1 MNNQTTPW
9 GPERLRAVAS
19 AYWESCTLHAAVRC
33 GLTEA
38 LAAGPASPAELAER
52 LGLSPRGLAIL
63 VRALLVLDLVR
74 EQDGQLSLNPGV
86 VEHFTPGGPRDLSS
100 VILHMADMVGDWAQL
115 AECVR
120 RGQPV
125 ERPALDQTGPAP
137 RAHFYRAMRDIARRQ
152 APGMAGRLGLK
163 PGQILL
169 DLGGGPGVYGLTFAD
184 EVPGLSAIVFDLPQ
198 AREHFQAEAALHPG
212 AERVRFREGDFLR
225 DDLGGPYDVAWLS
238 QILHGEGPEECER
251 LVRAAAEALKP
262 GGWLWVQEFVV
273 QIPGLAWPG
282 LFGLN
287 MLINT
292 RRGQSYTAA
301 EIKAMLVKAGLT
313 QVRYDGPVRAD
324 PAAGLVCGQKP
335 DGGTA

>member
-1 MNNQTTPW
+1 MTNKTTPW
-9 GPERLRAVAS
+9 GPERLRAAAS

-38 LAAGPASPAELAER
+38 LATGPASEAELAPR
-52 LGLSPRGLAIL
+52 LGLDPRGLAIL
-63 VRALLVLDLVR
+63 VRALLGLDLVR
-74 EQDGQLSLNPGV
+74 EQEGRLVLNPGV
-86 VEHFTPGGPRDLSS
+86 AEHFTLGSPRDLSNM
-100 VILHMADMVGDWAQL
+100 VLHMADMVGDWAKL

-120 RGQPV
+120 QGRPV
-125 ERPALDQTGPAP
+125 ERPALDQPGPAP
-137 RAHFYRAMRDIARRQ
+137 RAHFYRAMRDIARQQ
-152 APGMAGRLGLK
+152 APGMAGRVGLK
-163 PGQILL
+163 DGQHLL

-184 EVPGLSAIVFDLPQ
+184 EVPGLQATVFDLPQ

-212 AERVRFREGDFLR
+212 AERVDFREGDFHR

-238 QILHGEGPEECER
+238 QILHGEGPEDCAK
-251 LVRAAAEALKP
+251 LVRAAAQALKP

-273 QIPGLAWPG
+273 QIPGHPWPG

-292 RRGQSYTAA
+292 PQGQAYTAA
-301 EIKAMLVKAGLT
+301 EIKAMLSQAGLV

-324 PAAGLVCGQKP
+324 AAAGLVCGQKP
-335 DGGTA
+335 DGGAA